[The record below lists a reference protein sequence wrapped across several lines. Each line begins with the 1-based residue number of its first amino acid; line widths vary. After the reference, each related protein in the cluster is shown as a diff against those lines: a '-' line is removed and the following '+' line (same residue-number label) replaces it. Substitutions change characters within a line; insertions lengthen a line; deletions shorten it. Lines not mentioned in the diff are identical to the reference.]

1 MKKFTGIFLA
11 FIFSFSALFSQQILD
26 EDTASWSF
34 VMPGKLICD
43 AKNTSYGFICLDDSR
58 LLSAYNFEGKKLWDK
73 STGRGTAPDFSVLP
87 NDFVLLLNHKGK
99 QLQLLNPTGTELW
112 TQYSDFE
119 ITEPAFAGRD
129 GRFFVKGQENISS
142 YGLNGIK
149 KWTVSIKN
157 LSSQPLIEL
166 NDGSLAVF
174 STEKNS
180 TYMHRISP
188 FGEVL
193 EIINLKNNMMNAT
206 ECEKGILV
214 CFENGEISF
223 YSVDKNK
230 TYINWNIN
238 YYPNEAKPTFHKFIV
253 STDSSDIFYARCV
266 NKKLEI
272 CKIDISSGKINSS
285 FTAEDFSFFN
295 YANLTSS
302 GLLLADSLHTSYFN
316 YSGLSLWNGNF
327 ISSKKKN
334 LTYKTLYNAK
344 DFLIV
349 FSSDWN
355 AYAYKVTQT
364 TSTRRI
370 KQIEARKIKY
380 ESFYNIDESLY
391 DDYYMQTIDSDVSD
405 TQNIDLLKGGDYGQQ
420 EKPLLEKLLSGCKAY
435 EGILFTKN
443 SRTTKD
449 YTVFERD
456 NAGLE
461 KMINQMPLFGIDT
474 FTNFIAYIINYET
487 NRTILNTALISI
499 TENGYDPDGKL
510 LKNLYLLAKR
520 TNIKDTT
527 VPIEICDAVYSICK
541 FMGKP
546 AFNKQGKEI
555 ITTFLYPQFNVKA
568 KEYARETFKK
578 ISALDL

>member
-1 MKKFTGIFLA
+1 MKKIIVLA
-11 FIFSFSALFSQQILD
+11 FLQLLFLNLLVSQQQLN
-26 EDTASWSF
+26 EETASWHF
-34 VMPGKLICD
+34 VMTGKLICD
-43 AKNTSYGFICLDDSR
+43 AKNTSYGFVTLDDSR
-58 LLSAYNFEGKKLWDK
+58 ILTAYTFEGKRLWDK

-87 NDFVLLLNHKGK
+87 NDFILLTNHNGK

-119 ITEPAFAGRD
+119 ITEPAFSGRD
-129 GRFFVKGQENISS
+129 GRFFVRGNEKISC

-149 KWTVSIKN
+149 KWTLSIKN
-157 LSSQPLIEL
+157 LTKQKLLEL
-166 NDGSLAVF
+166 NDGSIVLF

-180 TYMHRISP
+180 SYLHRISP
-188 FGEVL
+188 FGESI
-193 EIINLKNNMMNAT
+193 EIINLENFFSNVT
-206 ECEKGILV
+206 ESEDGILI
-214 CFENGEISF
+214 CFENGETGF
-223 YSVDKNK
+223 YSVKNNQLVLNWK
-230 TYINWNIN
+230 NNYI
-238 YYPNEAKPTFHKFIV
+238 PQGSKPTFQTFIQ
-253 STDSSDIFYARCV
+253 SIDSSDIFYTR
-266 NKKLEI
+266 NNENKLEVFNI
-272 CKIDISSGKINSS
+272 NIKDGKVKSQFTIN
-285 FTAEDFSFFN
+285 DFENFN
-295 YANLTSS
+295 YSNLTSN
-302 GLLLADSLHTSYFN
+302 GLLISDKIHASYFN
-316 YSGLSLWNGNF
+316 YSGLALWDGQF
-327 ISSKKKN
+327 INSKKKN

-344 DFLIV
+344 DYFIV

-364 TSTRRI
+364 TATRKI
-370 KQIEARKIKY
+370 KQLETKKIKY

-391 DDYYMQTIDSDVSD
+391 DDYLMQTIDLDVSD
-405 TQNIDLLKGGDYGQQ
+405 TQNIDLLKSGDYGIQ
-420 EKPLLEKLLSGCKAY
+420 EKYLLEKLLSGCKAY

-461 KMINQMPLFGIDT
+461 RMINQMPLFGTDN
-474 FTNFIAYIINYET
+474 FTNFIAYVINYET

-499 TENGYDPDGKL
+499 SENGYDPEGKL

-520 TNIKDTT
+520 TNTKDTT

-555 ITTFLYPQFNVKA
+555 ITTFLYPQFNIKA